1 MRKIIAK
8 TTINYMEKENKEV
21 IKESTKK
28 KEKQPEI
35 QKEKHNSHTACH
47 NCHTAKWGFHQL
59 WQKQSAKR

>member
-28 KEKQPEI
+28 KEKQP
-35 QKEKHNSHTACH
+35 
-47 NCHTAKWGFHQL
+47 L
-59 WQKQSAKR
+59 M

>member
-28 KEKQPEI
+28 KEKQPLI
-35 QKEKHNSHTACH
+35 KKIINIVGIVFTSI
-47 NCHTAKWGFHQL
+47 FL
-59 WQKQSAKR
+59 YYISII